1 MTNTDELKSDYDA
14 VVIGGGAA
22 GLSGALMLGRS
33 RRSVAVI
40 DAGAPRNAPA
50 DGIHG
55 LLGYDGMPPAEYL
68 RRGTADVRHYGGVIV
83 SGEVAEVARDDTG
96 FAMTLADGR
105 VTRARR
111 ILLATGLVDELP
123 EIEGLAERWGR
134 DLVHCPYCHGWE
146 VRDRAIAVLATG
158 PMAFHTTVLWRQLSD
173 RVILLRNG
181 IDFPAEQ
188 LAQLAARG
196 VRIAEGR
203 VLSVVTA
210 DDAITGVAVADGH
223 VVPCEVI
230 AVGSHMVARGGDIIS
245 SLGLALA
252 EHPSGMGAH
261 LVTDPAGRTEARGV
275 WAAGNITDLSAQVGA
290 AAAAGAMAG
299 AQINADLAME
309 ETELAALKGAKMPV

>member
-1 MTNTDELKSDYDA
+1 MTKTDELSTDYDA

-22 GLSGALMLGRS
+22 GLSGALILGRS

-55 LLGYDGMPPAEYL
+55 LLGYDGMPPIEYL
-68 RRGTADVRHYGGVIV
+68 RRGTADVLRYGGTVT
-83 SGEVAEVARDDTG
+83 SGEVAEITRNDTG
-96 FAMTLADGR
+96 FAITLADGR

-123 EIEGLAERWGR
+123 DVEGLAERWGR

-146 VRDRAIAVLATG
+146 ARDQAIAVLATG
-158 PMAFHTTVLWRQLSD
+158 PMAFHTTLLWRQLSD
-173 RVILLRNG
+173 RVVLLRNG

-196 VRIAEGR
+196 VRITEGR
-203 VLSVVTA
+203 PQSVAIT
-210 DDAITGVAVADGH
+210 DDAVTGVAMADGR

-230 AVGSHMVARGGDIIS
+230 AVGTHMVARGGEIFS
-245 SLGLALA
+245 SLGLTLT
-252 EHPSGMGAH
+252 EHPSGMGVYLA
-261 LVTDPAGRTEARGV
+261 TDPAGRTDAPGV

-309 ETELAALKGAKMPV
+309 EAAEAVGTQAKAG

>member
-1 MTNTDELKSDYDA
+1 MTKPDELSTDHDV

-55 LLGYDGMPPAEYL
+55 LLGYDGMPPTEYL
-68 RRGTADVRHYGGVIV
+68 HRGTADVARYGGTVI
-83 SGEVAEVARDDTG
+83 SGEVAEIARDDAG
-96 FAMTLADGR
+96 FVVTLADGR
-105 VTRARR
+105 ATRARR
-111 ILLATGLVDELP
+111 ILLATGLTDELP
-123 EIEGLAERWGR
+123 DVEGLSERWGR

-158 PMAFHTTVLWRQLSD
+158 PMAFHTTLLWRQLSD
-173 RVILLRNG
+173 RVVLLRNG
-181 IDFPAEQ
+181 IEFSAEQ

-203 VLSVVTA
+203 VQSVVTA
-210 DDAITGVAVADGH
+210 ADAITGVALADGR

-230 AVGSHMVARGGDIIS
+230 TVGSHMVARGGEILS
-245 SLGLALA
+245 SLGLSLA
-252 EHPSGMGAH
+252 EHPTGMGSYLA
-261 LVTDPAGRTEARGV
+261 TDPAGRTEAPGV

-309 ETELAALKGAKMPV
+309 EASEAVAARTKAG

>member
-1 MTNTDELKSDYDA
+1 MTKTDELSTDYDA

-50 DGIHG
+50 AGIHG

-68 RRGTADVRHYGGVIV
+68 RRGTADVLRYGGTVIP
-83 SGEVAEVARDDTG
+83 GEVAEIARDDAG
-96 FAMTLADGR
+96 FAITLADGR

-111 ILLATGLVDELP
+111 ILLATGLVDDLP
-123 EIEGLAERWGR
+123 DLEGLAQRWGR

-158 PMAFHTTVLWRQLSD
+158 PMAFHTTLLWRQLSD
-173 RVILLRNG
+173 RVVLLRNG
-181 IDFPAEQ
+181 IDFSAEQ

-196 VRIAEGR
+196 VRIVEGR
-203 VLSVVTA
+203 PQSVVTA
-210 DDAITGVAVADGH
+210 DDAIIGVALADGG

-230 AVGSHMVARGGDIIS
+230 TVGTRMVARGANLLS
-245 SLGLALA
+245 ALGLSLA
-252 EHPSGMGAH
+252 EHPFGMGAY
-261 LVTDPAGRTEARGV
+261 LAADPAGRTEAPGV
-275 WAAGNITDLSAQVGA
+275 WAAGNITDLAAQVGA

-309 ETELAALKGAKMPV
+309 EAAEA

>member
-1 MTNTDELKSDYDA
+1 MTTTDALDTDYDVA
-14 VVIGGGAA
+14 VIGGGAA

-33 RRSVAVI
+33 RRSVVVI

-68 RRGTADVRHYGGVIV
+68 RRGTADVARYGGNVIA
-83 SGEVAEVARDDTG
+83 GEVAEITRDDAG
-96 FAMTLADGR
+96 FALTLTDGR
-105 VTRARR
+105 ATRARR
-111 ILLATGLVDELP
+111 VLLATGLVDELP
-123 EIEGLAERWGR
+123 DVDGLAERWGR

-158 PMAFHTTVLWRQLSD
+158 PMAFHTTLLWRQLSD
-173 RVILLRNG
+173 RVVLLRNG
-181 IDFPAEQ
+181 IDFSAEQ

-203 VLSVVTA
+203 VQSVVTT
-210 DDAITGVAVADGH
+210 DDAITGVELADGTI
-223 VVPCEVI
+223 VVCEVVT
-230 AVGSHMVARGGDIIS
+230 VGSHMAARGAELLS
-245 SLGLALA
+245 ALGLTLT
-252 EHPSGMGAH
+252 EHPSGMGSY
-261 LVTDPAGRTEARGV
+261 LVTDPAGRTEAPGV

-309 ETELAALKGAKMPV
+309 EAADAVADRAKAG

>member
-1 MTNTDELKSDYDA
+1 MTKTDELNGRYDVA
-14 VVIGGGAA
+14 VIGGGAA

-33 RRSVAVI
+33 RRSVLVI
-40 DAGAPRNAPA
+40 DSGAPRNAPA
-50 DGIHG
+50 AGIHG

-68 RRGTADVRHYGGVIV
+68 RRGTEDVLRYGGTVTP
-83 SGEVAEVARDDTG
+83 GEVVEIARDDTG
-96 FAMTLADGR
+96 FAVTLADGR
-105 VTRARR
+105 STRARR

-123 EIEGLAERWGR
+123 DVEGLAERWGR

-158 PMAFHTTVLWRQLSD
+158 PMAFHTTLLWRQLSD
-173 RVILLRNG
+173 RVVLLRNG

-203 VLSVVTA
+203 AQSVVTA
-210 DDAITGVAVADGH
+210 DDAITGVAMVDGR
-223 VVPCEVI
+223 VVPCEVV
-230 AVGSHMVARGGDIIS
+230 AVGSRMVARGGEILS
-245 SLGLALA
+245 SLGLTLT
-252 EHPSGMGAH
+252 EHPSGMGSH
-261 LVTDPAGRTEARGV
+261 LATEAGGRTDAPGV

-309 ETELAALKGAKMPV
+309 EAAEAVGAQAKAG